1 MNQETNIRKL
11 DSRECIRV
19 VTSNEFLKIEGLN
32 ELSLKAIK
40 LLYIIISQCQM
51 DDNEFY
57 TIKINPM
64 ELQKLWGIKKQSI
77 YKNLK
82 PVSKELVKL
91 FVSVD
96 QDDEEEFDHIPL
108 FARSTYKTD
117 EETKEKCY
125 LGKLNYESNS
135 LFLGLKKNFSQPLL
149 LDFNKM
155 KTVNSILIWH
165 LIQIK
170 AVSKSKKPVGH
181 KKIKS
186 IVTVDEIRKITGTI
200 NKYKKMLDFRRRVID
215 QAIKEIYKNCNVKI
229 EYTPIKE
236 GKNIIAFEFRMI
248 NKYAIP
254 KKQLSAKGERML
266 RRAKEFKLVN

>member
-1 MNQETNIRKL
+1 MYQEKNIRKL
-11 DSRECIRV
+11 DTRDCIRV
-19 VTSNEFLKIEGLN
+19 VTRNEFLKIEGLN

-51 DDNEFY
+51 YDNEFY

-64 ELQKLWGIKKQSI
+64 ELQELWGIKKQSI

-82 PVSKELVKL
+82 QVSKELVKL

-96 QDDEEEFDHIPL
+96 QDKDEEFDHVPL
-108 FARSTYKTD
+108 FVRSTYKTD
-117 EETKEKCY
+117 EETKEKYY
-125 LGKLNYESNS
+125 LGKLNYESNF

-181 KKIKS
+181 EEIKS

-200 NKYKKMLDFRRRVID
+200 NKYPK
-215 QAIKEIYKNCNVKI
+215 IKDLRKYLIEIVLKDIEKNCGIKI
-229 EYTPIKE
+229 KYLPLKKGRKIV
-236 GKNIIAFEFRMI
+236 AFEFIMI